1 MIESL
6 ELLKLW
12 EQIKDEERNNSFHN
26 VADLEDS
33 EFVKITEAIHASEIA
48 SLYNSKSWISISV
61 QVPEVQNWILLYLWN
76 RCEEKESLAFTFQS
90 VKKVII
96 DKQTE

>member
-1 MIESL
+1 MMESL

-12 EQIKDEERNNSFHN
+12 EQIKDEERNNVWS
-26 VADLEDS
+26 VAEMDAY
-33 EFVKITEAIHASEIA
+33 EFIKIKEAIYASELA
-48 SLYNSKSWISISV
+48 SLFNDKGWISISV
-61 QVPEVQNWILLYLWN
+61 QVPEVQNWIMLYLWN
-76 RCEEKESLAFTFQS
+76 RCEEKESLASTFQS